1 MAFDSHDVQLE
12 LSPLHL
18 LHRANQC
25 ATGMFHLL
33 AVEHGLTAR
42 QFEVLIAISQNEG
55 LSQTDLVEKTGI
67 DRSTM
72 ADMTQRLLR
81 KGLLQRRRSRH
92 DARAYAVKLTDEGK
106 RVVKSAEPIAL
117 DVDARLL
124 STLTP
129 QRAEDFLESLNT
141 IVKTLNSG
149 VLLRS
154 T

>member
-1 MAFDSHDVQLE
+1 MPLDSRDVQLE

-42 QFEVLIAISQNEG
+42 QFEVLLAISQNEG

-92 DARAYAVKLTDEGK
+92 DARAYPVKLTDEGK
-106 RVVKSAEPIAL
+106 RIVKSAEPIAL
-117 DVDARLL
+117 DVDDRLL
-124 STLTP
+124 ATLPP
-129 QRAEDFLESLNT
+129 QKAEDFVDSLNT
-141 IVKTLNSG
+141 IVRALNSG
-149 VLLRS
+149 ILAKI

>member
-1 MAFDSHDVQLE
+1 MPLEQRDVQLE
-12 LSPLHL
+12 ISPLHL

-42 QFEVLIAISQNEG
+42 QFEVLLAISQNEG

-92 DARAYAVKLTDEGK
+92 DARATRSSSPTRA
-106 RVVKSAEPIAL
+106 SAW
-117 DVDARLL
+117 
-124 STLTP
+124 
-129 QRAEDFLESLNT
+129 
-141 IVKTLNSG
+141 
-149 VLLRS
+149 
-154 T
+154 

>member
-1 MAFDSHDVQLE
+1 MAFDSRDVQLE
-12 LSPLHL
+12 MSPLHL

-25 ATGMFHLL
+25 ATGMFHLM

-117 DVDARLL
+117 DVDAKLL
-124 STLTP
+124 STLSP
-129 QRAEDFLESLNT
+129 QRAEDFVESLNL
-141 IVKTLNSG
+141 IVRTLNG
-149 VLLRS
+149 GALLRS
-154 T
+154 A